1 MIQYFFN
8 SRIHPE
14 VLPHSADILSQD
26 FNGDVTSLKAMFQSR
41 PVVASTC
48 LGINHPSIAG
58 RTFDYCIFDEAGQAL
73 LLATLGPLFHCD
85 KFVLVG
91 DPQQLPPVVQVK
103 ENFSFNYFIRLEM
116 FYYKFELTEIQ
127 LSEVLHL
134 INQEEI
140 KISSDTRSG
149 GFSSQK

>member
-1 MIQYFFN
+1 MNFSQHKWDTIFFN

-14 VLPHSADILSQD
+14 VLPHSADILSRD
-26 FNGDVTSLKAMFQSR
+26 FNGDVSSLKAMFQSR

-103 ENFSFNYFIRLEM
+103 DM
-116 FYYKFELTEIQ
+116 FYTNIWFEM
-127 LSEVLHL
+127 SYCD
-134 INQEEI
+134 QELCTHI
-140 KISSDTRSG
+140 KNKCPEDWIFNLYTGLR
-149 GFSSQK
+149 